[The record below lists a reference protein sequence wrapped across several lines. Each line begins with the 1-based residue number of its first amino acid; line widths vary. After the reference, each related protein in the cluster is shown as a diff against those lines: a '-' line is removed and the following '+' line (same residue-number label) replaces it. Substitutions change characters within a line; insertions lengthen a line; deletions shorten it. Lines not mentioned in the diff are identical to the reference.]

1 MKHRIVSSLDN
12 NSRGEVNAVIA
23 TFIDWSKAYSRQC
36 HKLGIESFIRNGVR
50 PALIPLLTNYFQNRK
65 IIVKFHNKFS
75 KPRDQPGSGAQGAS
89 LGNWEF
95 LSQTN
100 NNADS
105 VPQEDRFKYVDDL
118 SILEV
123 VNLLSVGLSSHNFK
137 SQVASDIP
145 LHGQF
150 INKSDLKSQQYLN
163 EIDEWTS
170 NQKMIINEKKTKTMI
185 INFTQNYQF
194 TTRLQLKDENIEVVD
209 QMKILGTIINNKLT
223 WDDNCKM
230 LISKVN
236 KRMLLLKKMLSFG
249 ATIEEMVHFW
259 KIYCRSQIEQS
270 SQLWSSS
277 LSQENIDDLERTQK
291 AFAKLV
297 LRNRYNNDVNSYEH
311 ALLILNLETLEKR
324 RQDLSLNLAKNSIKN
339 ETMTN
344 FFPEKEKSHLMNLR
358 NTEKYEVFR
367 ANTDRMRESSVIYM
381 QNLLNSDHKAK
392 QEELR

>member
-1 MKHRIVSSLDN
+1 
-12 NSRGEVNAVIA
+12 
-23 TFIDWSKAYSRQC
+23 
-36 HKLGIESFIRNGVR
+36 
-50 PALIPLLTNYFQNRK
+50 
-65 IIVKFHNKFS
+65 
-75 KPRDQPGSGAQGAS
+75 
-89 LGNWEF
+89 
-95 LSQTN
+95 
-100 NNADS
+100 
-105 VPQEDRFKYVDDL
+105 
-118 SILEV
+118 
-123 VNLLSVGLSSHNFK
+123 
-137 SQVASDIP
+137 
-145 LHGQF
+145 
-150 INKSDLKSQQYLN
+150 
-163 EIDEWTS
+163 
-170 NQKMIINEKKTKTMI
+170 
-185 INFTQNYQF
+185 
-194 TTRLQLKDENIEVVD
+194 
-209 QMKILGTIINNKLT
+209 MKILGTIINNKLT

-249 ATIEEMVHFW
+249 ATIEEIVHFW

-367 ANTDRMRESSVIYM
+367 ANTDRMRESSEI
-381 QNLLNSDHKAK
+381 
-392 QEELR
+392 

>member
-1 MKHRIVSSLDN
+1 
-12 NSRGEVNAVIA
+12 
-23 TFIDWSKAYSRQC
+23 
-36 HKLGIESFIRNGVR
+36 
-50 PALIPLLTNYFQNRK
+50 
-65 IIVKFHNKFS
+65 
-75 KPRDQPGSGAQGAS
+75 
-89 LGNWEF
+89 
-95 LSQTN
+95 
-100 NNADS
+100 
-105 VPQEDRFKYVDDL
+105 
-118 SILEV
+118 
-123 VNLLSVGLSSHNFK
+123 
-137 SQVASDIP
+137 
-145 LHGQF
+145 
-150 INKSDLKSQQYLN
+150 
-163 EIDEWTS
+163 
-170 NQKMIINEKKTKTMI
+170 
-185 INFTQNYQF
+185 
-194 TTRLQLKDENIEVVD
+194 
-209 QMKILGTIINNKLT
+209 
-223 WDDNCKM
+223 
-230 LISKVN
+230 
-236 KRMLLLKKMLSFG
+236 
-249 ATIEEMVHFW
+249 MVHFW

-297 LRNRYNNDVNSYEH
+297 LGNRYNNDVNSYEH